1 MFEGCKC
8 SSDEWQHGR
17 MIQKNIWSKARIS
30 IDNTIGHSERKKK
43 EADIKKVG
51 RQYLKSGQESTLPA
65 QLGQLIVEKVKRI
78 VANSSVVLRRPSKVM
93 G

>member
-1 MFEGCKC
+1 M
-8 SSDEWQHGR
+8 
-17 MIQKNIWSKARIS
+17 
-30 IDNTIGHSERKKK
+30 
-43 EADIKKVG
+43 G